1 MQGLSL
7 LLAVIISRAV
17 ASPIAQTTNLDGPF
31 DIAQSSFDDAG
42 IATPGSFQI
51 AGSDTPPQAPSD
63 APSEIPS
70 ETPSE
75 APRKVAQPGDPVFQR
90 QPQPKPKIPIQTP
103 GENNPAEEPKNIN
116 QPFDCGPGKS
126 GACCVG
132 VTRDGITHGCIRC
145 TSWIWIEPFREVDRI
160 IIIITQKNRF
170 HYWKSYLFSWL
181 LSWLFFF
188 QK

>member
-51 AGSDTPPQAPSD
+51 AGSDTPPQAPSE

-132 VTRDGITHGCIRC
+132 GTRDGITHGCIRC
-145 TSWIWIEPFREVDRI
+145 TS
-160 IIIITQKNRF
+160 
-170 HYWKSYLFSWL
+170 
-181 LSWLFFF
+181 
-188 QK
+188 